1 MGASASPILL
11 RDRSV
16 PGRMVDPKE
25 KDRGR
30 AVTLELQ
37 GLVGGAQAR
46 TASAEMAAEPAETVE
61 TFKRGV

>member
-1 MGASASPILL
+1 M
-11 RDRSV
+11 
-16 PGRMVDPKE
+16 DPKE

-37 GLVGGAQAR
+37 GLVGGAQAH